1 MRRPS
6 AFLGL
11 ILLSLGLA
19 ACGQPQGGKAGG
31 QGGGGGVINLYTA
44 RHYDADQEVYDAFTR
59 KTGVKVRWLE
69 MAPDQLVERMK
80 AEGEASP
87 ADVILMADAGALW
100 RAEQAGL
107 FQRISAPEL
116 DARVPAELR
125 DPQGRWWAFS
135 RRARVI
141 AYDRSKVKPEE
152 VATYEQLAGP
162 RFRNGLCARSSDNAY
177 NLSLMAAFIEHWG
190 RPRALAWAKGV
201 VANFARPPQGG
212 DIDEI
217 RAVGAG
223 ACVATLTNTYYYLR
237 IAASRDPGDQATTAK
252 VALAFPEQA
261 GVGTHVNIS
270 GGGLAAHAQH
280 IKDARAFLDFL
291 ASDEAQ
297 NIFARSNHEYPAVPS
312 VTPPADVQAI
322 ATFKADALPLAKLGE
337 HQAEAQDVYNQA
349 GWR

>member
-6 AFLGL
+6 VIVGL

-19 ACGQPQGGKAGG
+19 ACGQPKGGA
-31 QGGGGGVINLYTA
+31 GGGGDRTINLYTA
-44 RHYDADQEVYDAFTR
+44 RHYDADQEVYDAFKA
-59 KTGVKVRWLE
+59 KTGIRVRWLE

-80 AEGEASP
+80 AEGPASP

-100 RAEQAGL
+100 RAEQADL
-107 FQRISAPEL
+107 FQKISAPEL
-116 DARVPAELR
+116 DARIPPQSR
-125 DPQGRWWAFS
+125 DPEGRWWAFS

-141 AYDRSKVKPEE
+141 AYDRTKVKPEE
-152 VATYEQLAGP
+152 VATYGQLAGP
-162 RFRNGLCARSSDNAY
+162 RFRKGLCVRSSDNAY
-177 NLSLMAAFIEHWG
+177 NLSLMASFIEHWG
-190 RPRALAWAKGV
+190 RARALDWAKGV
-201 VANFARPPQGG
+201 VANFSRPPQGG

-223 ACVATLTNTYYYLR
+223 ACLATLTNTYYYLR
-237 IAASRDPGDQATTAK
+237 IAASQDAGDKATAAK

-280 IKDARAFLDFL
+280 VKDARAFLDFL

-312 VTPPADVQAI
+312 VTPPADVLAV
-322 ATFKADALPLAKLGE
+322 AKFKADPLPLAKLGE

>member
-1 MRRPS
+1 MRRTLS
-6 AFLGL
+6 LFGV
-11 ILLSLGLA
+11 ILLTLCLA
-19 ACGQPQGGKAGG
+19 GCGQPK
-31 QGGGGGVINLYTA
+31 GGGGGGGRAVNLYTA
-44 RHYDADQEVYDAFTR
+44 RHYDADQLVYDAFTK
-59 KTGVKVRWLE
+59 KTGIKVRWLE

-80 AEGEASP
+80 AEGPASP

-107 FQRISAPEL
+107 FQKISAPDL
-116 DARVPAELR
+116 DQRIPAELR

-141 AYDRSKVKPEE
+141 AYDRTKLRPEE

-162 RFRNGLCARSSDNAY
+162 RFKKGLCVRSADNAY

-190 RPRALAWAKGV
+190 RAKALAWAKGV

-237 IAASRDPGDQATTAK
+237 IAASKDPADMATAAK
-252 VALAFPEQA
+252 VALSFPEQA
-261 GVGTHVNIS
+261 GVGSHVNIS
-270 GGGLAAHAQH
+270 GGGLAAHATH
-280 IKDARAFLDFL
+280 TAEARAFLSFL

-297 NIFARSNHEYPAVPS
+297 HIFAESNHEYPAVPS
-312 VTPPADVQAI
+312 VRPPADVEAV
-322 ATFKADALPLAKLGE
+322 AHFKADPLPLAKLGE

>member
-1 MRRPS
+1 MRRS
-6 AFLGL
+6 FS
-11 ILLSLGLA
+11 LLSLIFLAFGLA
-19 ACGQPQGGKAGG
+19 ACGQPKAA
-31 QGGGGGVINLYTA
+31 GGGGDKVINLYTA
-44 RHYDADQEVYDAFTR
+44 RHYDADQLVYDAFTK
-59 KTGVKVRWLE
+59 KTGIRVRWLE

-80 AEGEASP
+80 AEGPASP

-107 FQRISAPEL
+107 FQKISAPEL
-116 DARVPAELR
+116 DARVPPALR

-141 AYDRSKVKPEE
+141 AYDRTKVKPEE

-162 RFRNGLCARSSDNAY
+162 RFSHGLCQRSSDNAY
-177 NLSLMAAFIEHWG
+177 NLSMMASFIEHWG
-190 RPRALAWAKGV
+190 KPRALAWAKGV

-237 IAASRDPGDQATTAK
+237 IAAAKDASDQATTAK
-252 VALAFPEQA
+252 VALSFPDQA
-261 GVGTHVNIS
+261 GAGTHVNIS
-270 GGGLAAHAQH
+270 GGGLAAHAAH
-280 IKDARAFLDFL
+280 LAEARAFLDFL

-297 NIFARSNHEYPAVPS
+297 HIFAESNHEFPAVPG
-312 VTPPADVQAI
+312 VKPPADVA
-322 ATFKADALPLAKLGE
+322 AVADFKVDPLPLAKLGE
-337 HQAEAQDVYNQA
+337 HQAEAQDVFNQA